1 MTQTRR
7 KNNAVMLMT
16 QKIMKF
22 ILCFFFLLGNKRINY
37 SFDSLFQ
44 IDYPSFTVQASNT
57 FKFLK

>member
-1 MTQTRR
+1 
-7 KNNAVMLMT
+7 MLMT

-22 ILCFFFLLGNKRINY
+22 ILCFFPLLGNKRINY